1 MPKIQ
6 QTVMKGVM
14 RVMKKDEKGAY
25 IDVHRKHFATY
36 GGHFSCAAR
45 FPALDIDLI
54 ARVAMLKLKKN
65 QLIES

>member
-1 MPKIQ
+1 MH
-6 QTVMKGVM
+6 
-14 RVMKKDEKGAY
+14 

-36 GGHFSCAAR
+36 GGHVSCAAR
-45 FPALDIDLI
+45 FPSLDIDLI